1 MNKYIN
7 NLFYR
12 SGPKL
17 AQFEAGDVQ
26 KTLSGNLISFECGR
40 RELVDGLKASLDKRF
55 EDISVGVIRA
65 SEIVNFKT
73 WPTQADNAGE
83 DFIII

>member
-1 MNKYIN
+1 M
-7 NLFYR
+7 YR
-12 SGPKL
+12 RPFL
-17 AQFEAGDVQ
+17 V
-26 KTLSGNLISFECGR
+26 TSFECGR

-73 WPTQADNAGE
+73 WPTQADNAGK